1 MNLFFKPR
9 PGVIGDCIPYY
20 YEGRYHV
27 FYLRD
32 YRDRDS
38 YGLGSA
44 WHHIS
49 TADFVHFEEHGE
61 ALSQGRIDEQDRP
74 ATL

>member
-1 MNLFFKPR
+1 MNLFFKPQ

-38 YGLGSA
+38 YGIGSA

-49 TADFVHFEEHGE
+49 TADFVHFEDHG
-61 ALSQGRIDEQDRP
+61 
-74 ATL
+74 